1 MATNSV
7 STQSDQK
14 ATVAGKGNCSRG
26 LSSKFMD
33 DLKSGTL
40 KPLLCVIITD
50 DTLSLNIRNDYINI
64 YYRGGSLLKISEL
77 TKHRYQ
83 FEFDSKYLKTGGFD
97 SFGISAKEITALP
110 KKITS
115 GDENDVA
122 SWIHKIPSLK
132 IVMDLWFHK
141 NSKLEREFQQV
152 VERMNN
158 SNSATDYFICD
169 IEYTNTACRELRA
182 DLIALNWPS
191 KAAERKRLDSVRLA
205 IIEMKHGD
213 GALTG
218 SSGLVAHIQALDKR
232 LSNSSMSLS
241 KLGREMVHV
250 FNQRVQLGLIS
261 SRMID
266 ETPPRI
272 QSSKPED
279 IDYILLVSDHDP
291 ASSILLRELEE
302 LRTPP
307 SHFTIKVA
315 VATFTGYGLF
325 EDNMYTLDQFI
336 SRFGR

>member
-1 MATNSV
+1 
-7 STQSDQK
+7 
-14 ATVAGKGNCSRG
+14 
-26 LSSKFMD
+26 
-33 DLKSGTL
+33 
-40 KPLLCVIITD
+40 
-50 DTLSLNIRNDYINI
+50 
-64 YYRGGSLLKISEL
+64 
-77 TKHRYQ
+77 
-83 FEFDSKYLKTGGFD
+83 
-97 SFGISAKEITALP
+97 
-110 KKITS
+110 
-115 GDENDVA
+115 
-122 SWIHKIPSLK
+122 
-132 IVMDLWFHK
+132 MDLWFHK

-158 SNSATDYFICD
+158 NNSATDYFICD

-191 KAAERKRLDSVRLA
+191 KAVERKRLDSVRLA

-279 IDYILLVSDHDP
+279 MDYILLVSDHDP
-291 ASSILLRELEE
+291 ASSILLRELKE

-325 EDNMYTLDQFI
+325 EENMYTLDQFI
-336 SRFGR
+336 NRFGR